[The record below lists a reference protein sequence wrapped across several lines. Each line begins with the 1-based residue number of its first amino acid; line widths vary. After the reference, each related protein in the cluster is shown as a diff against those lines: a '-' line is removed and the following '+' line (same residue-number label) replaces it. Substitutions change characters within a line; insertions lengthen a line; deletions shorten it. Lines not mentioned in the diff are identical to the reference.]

1 MPRGGY
7 SKYSVKQEAA
17 DGKRSLLDIKDGT
30 VPLVISS
37 LDPGLTL
44 RELDG
49 RRIHRTLTQV
59 AGEELERM
67 FFTNRGG
74 ITVYVTSSQAFTRL
88 KALTS
93 IIGVSVK
100 AQLPRWFHRNA
111 CKVGPVPQ
119 KFSDQRL
126 LELLAPSGVIHVRRQ
141 LVHSRRPDGSIQID
155 PTDQVVLHFGPEYQ
169 VPRQVKMGMKLYDV
183 HSYLP
188 PPVLCSKCQEFGH
201 VAKTCRN
208 GQRCKHCAGPH
219 PYKVCTKI
227 METPRCVNCD
237 GDHTATFAGCKA
249 KMRAVKRKRDEAIEA
264 KRKRIRELRMLDEQR
279 EAEQAEAFETSS
291 RYSRYFFFD

>member
-1 MPRGGY
+1 MPRGNY
-7 SKYSVKQEAA
+7 SKYSVNQEAA
-17 DGKRSLLDIKDGT
+17 EGKRSLLDIRDGT
-30 VPLVISS
+30 VPLVITS

-49 RRIHRTLTQV
+49 RRIRRTLTQV

-119 KFSDQRL
+119 KFNDKRL

-201 VAKTCRN
+201 VAKTCPN

-237 GDHTATFAGCKA
+237 GDHTTTFAGCKA
-249 KMRAVKRKRDEAIEA
+249 KMREVKRKRDEAIEA
-264 KRKRIRELRMLDEQR
+264 KRKHIRELRMLDEQR